1 MSRSHD
7 KITNIS
13 EICGKIFKVVYKLGV
28 HMTKT
33 HSVVS
38 MLSMW
43 WIVYQMSMITFFMFS

>member
-13 EICGKIFKVVYKLGV
+13 EICGKIFKVMYKLRV

-43 WIVYQMSMITFFMFS
+43 